1 MGSSSIEPNI
11 RNASKKSYNSGN
23 IKVNDSL
30 LQTTH
35 KHLTVPSG
43 TQVRCLILPIFTSTL
58 SMMSDAYRCEHGKLS
73 K

>member
-1 MGSSSIEPNI
+1 MQQGRKAGQSGMGPSSIEPNI

-35 KHLTVPSG
+35 KHLAVPSG
-43 TQVRCLILPIFTSTL
+43 T
-58 SMMSDAYRCEHGKLS
+58 
-73 K
+73 